1 MSKLVKVTAA
11 MVPTSWGRR
20 TDHKLV
26 NHRMNKRSTA
36 SDERQKEKIT
46 EQGDVIESGVSGH
59 IILDR
64 TVREGIYL

>member
-1 MSKLVKVTAA
+1 MVKVLAT

-26 NHRMNKRSTA
+26 NNRMNERSTA

-46 EQGDVIESGVSGH
+46 EQGDVIESGVCGH
-59 IILDR
+59 MILDR
-64 TVREGIYL
+64 MVREVIYL